1 MSFELIAFVHNKLNA
16 EMPEV
21 NAEIN
26 NIYNILLTHEE
37 RIENLEQQNK
47 LSNWVTAIKIKQTF
61 RKDFIR
67 RIGENLTLRTHLLG
81 EGSRLDDF
89 VTEREEIIFDIQQ
102 AIEPVKKFFPA
113 EQVDADGF
121 VLELLYN
128 LKQLTLAKEQSDKA
142 EKLFLTG
149 YINEARPLL
158 EETTN
163 EKNISATSLHAGSHL
178 SRMDDGR
185 KKILTAY
192 LSC

>member
-1 MSFELIAFVHNKLNA
+1 
-16 EMPEV
+16 MPEV

-47 LSNWVTAIKIKQTF
+47 LSNWVTTIKIKQTF

-67 RIGENLTLRTHLLG
+67 RLGENLTLRTHLLG

-89 VTEREEIIFDIQQ
+89 VTEREKIIFDIQQ
-102 AIEPVKKFFPA
+102 AVEPVKKFFPA

-128 LKQLTLAKEQSDKA
+128 LKQLTLAKEQSDKT

-158 EETTN
+158 EETTR
-163 EKNISATSLHAGSHL
+163 ACLH
-178 SRMDDGR
+178 
-185 KKILTAY
+185 
-192 LSC
+192 